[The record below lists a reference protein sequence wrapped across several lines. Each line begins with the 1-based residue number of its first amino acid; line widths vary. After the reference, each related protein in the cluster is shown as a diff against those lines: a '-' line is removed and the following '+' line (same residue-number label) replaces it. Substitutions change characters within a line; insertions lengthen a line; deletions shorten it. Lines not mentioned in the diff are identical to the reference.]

1 MENTAEARFDVG
13 EVVVHRLFNYRGV
26 VYDIDPVFS
35 LTEEWYQTMAR
46 SEPPKDEPWYHVLVD
61 SAVHM
66 TYVAQRNLK
75 PDGTNLP
82 VVHPLL
88 SKYFSKFDGTTY
100 APRDRAN

>member
-26 VYDIDPVFS
+26 VYDIDPVFNS
-35 LTEEWYQTMAR
+35 TDEWYETMAR
-46 SEPPKDEPWYHVLVD
+46 SKPPKNEPWYHVLVD
-61 SAVHM
+61 GAVHT

-88 SKYFSKFDGTTY
+88 NDYFSGFDGSAY
-100 APRDRAN
+100 LLRDRAN